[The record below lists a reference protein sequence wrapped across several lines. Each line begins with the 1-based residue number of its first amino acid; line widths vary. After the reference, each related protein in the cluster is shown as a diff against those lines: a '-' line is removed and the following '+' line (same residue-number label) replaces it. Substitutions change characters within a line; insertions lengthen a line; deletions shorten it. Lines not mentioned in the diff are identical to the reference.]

1 MLMGLFEVPEAKL
14 GSALVLFR
22 VVAKL
27 SKEIRAFL
35 LTFNL
40 KPPPEA
46 ALTLPPPPL
55 PMFKWPL
62 TAAVEA
68 EKESIFDSS
77 ARSLDLP

>member
-1 MLMGLFEVPEAKL
+1 MLIGLFEVPEAKL

-22 VVAKL
+22 VAKL
-27 SKEIRAFL
+27 SREILAFL
-35 LTFNL
+35 LAFNL

-55 PMFKWPL
+55 PIFKWPL

-68 EKESIFDSS
+68 EKDSIFDSS

>member
-1 MLMGLFEVPEAKL
+1 MLIGLFEVPEAKL

-22 VVAKL
+22 VAKL
-27 SKEIRAFL
+27 SREILAFL

-46 ALTLPPPPL
+46 QLTLPPPPL
-55 PMFKWPL
+55 PIFKWPL

-68 EKESIFDSS
+68 EKDSIFDSS